1 MCKPFR
7 FDGTC
12 KSEVACKFLKE
23 DHVLIADSEST
34 QNFVK
39 IRTSS
44 SSVGA
49 FCVELW
55 PKQVLYRISAPMSY
69 N

>member
-1 MCKPFR
+1 M
-7 FDGTC
+7 
-12 KSEVACKFLKE
+12 
-23 DHVLIADSEST
+23 ADSEST

-49 FCVELW
+49 LCVELW
-55 PKQVLYRISAPMSY
+55 PNKFWIEIWSQCRIIRGKVILLGEPEAKF
-69 N
+69 